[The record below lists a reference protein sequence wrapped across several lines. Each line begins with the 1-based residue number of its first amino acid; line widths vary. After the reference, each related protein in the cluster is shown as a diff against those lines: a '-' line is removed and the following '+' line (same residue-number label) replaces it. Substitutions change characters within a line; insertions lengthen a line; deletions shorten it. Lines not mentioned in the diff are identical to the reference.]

1 MRGAIVAQ
9 NEGNLKNYIEAGFH
23 HMWES
28 PKNMGDPD
36 IYLQAMSN
44 SGFDGL
50 DLLEKMQSKEVKE
63 KLISN
68 TNKAVKKGTFGM
80 PTFFV
85 GDKIFYGK
93 ERLAQIEKILS
104 D

>member
-1 MRGAIVAQ
+1 
-9 NEGNLKNYIEAGFH
+9 
-23 HMWES
+23 
-28 PKNMGDPD
+28 MGDPD

-68 TNKAVKKGTFGM
+68 TNKAVKKGAFGM

-85 GDKIFYGK
+85 GDQIFYGK

>member
-1 MRGAIVAQ
+1 
-9 NEGNLKNYIEAGFH
+9 
-23 HMWES
+23 
-28 PKNMGDPD
+28 
-36 IYLQAMSN
+36 
-44 SGFDGL
+44 
-50 DLLEKMQSKEVKE
+50 MQSKEVKE

-85 GDKIFYGK
+85 GDQIFYGK